1 LTEVCFGAVENRANT
16 VNKGISGAAEADE
29 FKIGY
34 PSIERVKAVNEVG
47 AAIAHALNG
56 PLTALLFY
64 VGDLNQNSDQF
75 PEGNGDGQSLKQVAA
90 NALRE
95 AERVCFLMQRITDA
109 FEAPLNKE
117 TAVAH
122 GREVIRW
129 FSHVSEEGEA
139 AVQAAAVVQERLTPR
154 ERDVLRLV
162 IEGCSNKEG
171 AIRLQISYRTFES
184 HRAHVMRKLG
194 AKNAVE
200 LMKLALLT
208 PAALRDLLPTDDNS
222 IGSVQA

>member
-1 LTEVCFGAVENRANT
+1 M
-16 VNKGISGAAEADE
+16 NKIISSPAEAEE

-34 PSIERVKAVNEVG
+34 PSVERARAINEVG

-64 VGDLNQNSDQF
+64 VGDLAKNSDQF
-75 PEGNGDGQSLKQVAA
+75 PDEDDDGTSLKQVAA

-109 FEAPLNKE
+109 FEAPLKKE
-117 TAVAH
+117 TAVAQ

-129 FSHVSEEGEA
+129 LSRASEEDEGG
-139 AVQAAAVVQERLTPR
+139 VQASPAVQERLTPR

-162 IEGCSNKEG
+162 MEGCSNKEG
-171 AIRLQISYRTFES
+171 AMRLQISYRTFES
-184 HRAHVMRKLG
+184 HRAHLMRKLG

-208 PAALRDLLPTDDNS
+208 PQAIHEVAPDVDHSTRV
-222 IGSVQA
+222 VQA

>member
-1 LTEVCFGAVENRANT
+1 M
-16 VNKGISGAAEADE
+16 NKIISTAAEAEE

-34 PSIERVKAVNEVG
+34 PSVERARAINEVG

-64 VGDLNQNSDQF
+64 VGDLAQNSDQF
-75 PEGNGDGQSLKQVAA
+75 PDEDDDGASLKQVAA

-109 FEAPLNKE
+109 FEAPLKKE
-117 TAVAH
+117 TAVAQ

-129 FSHVSEEGEA
+129 LSRASEEDEGG
-139 AVQAAAVVQERLTPR
+139 VQASPAVQERLTPR

-162 IEGCSNKEG
+162 MEGCSNKEG
-171 AIRLQISYRTFES
+171 AMRLQISYRTFES
-184 HRAHVMRKLG
+184 HRAHLMRKLG
-194 AKNAVE
+194 AKSAVE

-208 PAALRDLLPTDDNS
+208 PQTIRDVAPDVDQSTRV
-222 IGSVQA
+222 VQA

>member
-1 LTEVCFGAVENRANT
+1 
-16 VNKGISGAAEADE
+16 VNKISSGGAGADE
-29 FKIGY
+29 FKIGC
-34 PSIERVKAVNEVG
+34 PSVERERAVNEVG

-64 VGDLNQNSDQF
+64 VGDLNQSSDQF
-75 PEGNGDGQSLKQVAA
+75 PAGNGDGQSLKQVAA

-95 AERVCFLMQRITDA
+95 AERVCFLIQRFTDA
-109 FEAPLNKE
+109 FEAPLQKE

-122 GREVIRW
+122 GRDVIRW
-129 FSHVSEEGEA
+129 LSRLSEQGEA
-139 AVQAAAVVQERLTPR
+139 IVEVSPVVQERLTPR
-154 ERDVLRLV
+154 EREVLGLV

-171 AIRLQISYRTFES
+171 AMRLQISYRTFES
-184 HRAHVMRKLG
+184 HRAHLMRKFG

-208 PAALRDLLPTDDNS
+208 PQALRDVSPIDDNPT
-222 IGSVQA
+222 VVAQAPREL

>member
-1 LTEVCFGAVENRANT
+1 M
-16 VNKGISGAAEADE
+16 NKIISSAAEAEE

-34 PSIERVKAVNEVG
+34 PSVERARAINEVG
-47 AAIAHALNG
+47 AAMAHALNG

-64 VGDLNQNSDQF
+64 VGDLAQNSDQF
-75 PEGNGDGQSLKQVAA
+75 PDEDDDDGTSLKQVAA

-95 AERVCFLMQRITDA
+95 AERVCLLMQRITDA
-109 FEAPLNKE
+109 FEAPLKKE
-117 TAVAH
+117 TAVAQ

-129 FSHVSEEGEA
+129 LSRASEDDDGG
-139 AVQAAAVVQERLTPR
+139 VQASPAIQERLTPR

-162 IEGCSNKEG
+162 MEGCSNKEG
-171 AIRLQISYRTFES
+171 AMQLQISYRTFES
-184 HRAHVMRKLG
+184 HRAHLMRKLG

-208 PAALRDLLPTDDNS
+208 PQAVRDVAPGIDDS
-222 IGSVQA
+222 TRVVQA

>member
-1 LTEVCFGAVENRANT
+1 M
-16 VNKGISGAAEADE
+16 NKIISSPAEAEE

-34 PSIERVKAVNEVG
+34 PSVERARAINEVG

-64 VGDLNQNSDQF
+64 VGDLAQNSDQF
-75 PEGNGDGQSLKQVAA
+75 PDEDDDGTSLKQVAA

-109 FEAPLNKE
+109 FEAPLKKE
-117 TAVAH
+117 TAVAQ

-129 FSHVSEEGEA
+129 LSRASEEDEGG
-139 AVQAAAVVQERLTPR
+139 VQASPAVQERLTPR

-162 IEGCSNKEG
+162 MEGCSNKEG
-171 AIRLQISYRTFES
+171 AMRLQISYRTFES
-184 HRAHVMRKLG
+184 HRAHLMRKLG

-208 PAALRDLLPTDDNS
+208 PQAIHEVAPDVDHSTRV
-222 IGSVQA
+222 VQA

>member
-1 LTEVCFGAVENRANT
+1 M
-16 VNKGISGAAEADE
+16 NKIISSAAEADE

-34 PSIERVKAVNEVG
+34 PSVERARAINEVG

-64 VGDLNQNSDQF
+64 VGDLAQNGDQL
-75 PEGNGDGQSLKQVAA
+75 PAANGNGPSLRQVAA
-90 NALRE
+90 NALQE
-95 AERVCFLMQRITDA
+95 AERVCFLMERITDA
-109 FEAPLNKE
+109 FEAPLKKE
-117 TAVAH
+117 TAMAN

-129 FSHVSEEGEA
+129 LSRVGEESDRGLEA
-139 AVQAAAVVQERLTPR
+139 SPVVQERLTPR

-171 AIRLQISYRTFES
+171 AMRLQISYRTFES
-184 HRAHVMRKLG
+184 HRAHLMRKVG

-208 PAALRDLLPTDDNS
+208 PDAIRDVAPADHDSTK
-222 IGSVQA
+222 VA

>member
-1 LTEVCFGAVENRANT
+1 M
-16 VNKGISGAAEADE
+16 NKIISSAAEADE

-34 PSIERVKAVNEVG
+34 PSVERARAINEVG

-64 VGDLNQNSDQF
+64 VGDLAQNSDQF
-75 PEGNGDGQSLKQVAA
+75 PAADDDGPSLKQVAT

-109 FEAPLNKE
+109 FEAPLKKE
-117 TAVAH
+117 TAVAQ

-129 FSHVSEEGEA
+129 LSRASEEDDGG
-139 AVQAAAVVQERLTPR
+139 VQASPAVQERLTPR

-171 AIRLQISYRTFES
+171 AMRLQISYRTFES
-184 HRAHVMRKLG
+184 HRAHLMRKLG

-200 LMKLALLT
+200 LMKLALLAPQSIRDVAPGIDSAT
-208 PAALRDLLPTDDNS
+208 RVVPA
-222 IGSVQA
+222 